1 MLAVLTLPGPLVV
14 RLHNYS
20 GLDDANSVTDF
31 DVVLTLLEDIVQ
43 EAMCDGKV
51 HCMRSMR
58 AASRCRQTGGC
69 RGRDGGA
76 DAGDATGTCRAF
88 SGVLRGCSRAGAG
101 DTKGSGSCS
110 AIVRTVVSRLR
121 KNEPGLM

>member
-1 MLAVLTLPGPLVV
+1 MESAPSKRTFREMDDEALAPIDGAAPPVLAVLTLPGPLVV

-31 DVVLTLLEDIVQ
+31 DVVLTLLEDIVK

-58 AASRCRQTGGC
+58 AASRCRPAQP
-69 RGRDGGA
+69 A
-76 DAGDATGTCRAF
+76 MPSGTLSAR
-88 SGVLRGCSRAGAG
+88 SRVP
-101 DTKGSGSCS
+101 S
-110 AIVRTVVSRLR
+110 SR
-121 KNEPGLM
+121 M